1 MQIGPRTWGPC
12 STRLCASIVS
22 ATSFPSRRNASG
34 RVTAGTGSRSGFETS
49 LERFSRERFT
59 LAVAT
64 GRADRRARDPSQ
76 ARRGLLL
83 RRERSNVVD
92 DAPDLVVGNAA
103 VPPGHHRWRKAP
115 LDDGVDF
122 AVTRHGVP
130 LVVGQI
136 RRLLSTLFLDDR
148 DADAGFHRAL
158 RHVAMTR
165 RAVRV
170 VGLLPG
176 GDRLR
181 RR

>member
-22 ATSFPSRRNASG
+22 ATSFPSRRNATG
-34 RVTAGTGSRSGFETS
+34 RGAAGTGSRAGDAC
-49 LERFSRERFT
+49 SRETFT

-122 AVTRHGVP
+122 AVTRAVVP

-136 RRLLSTLFLDDR
+136 RRLLS
-148 DADAGFHRAL
+148 
-158 RHVAMTR
+158 
-165 RAVRV
+165 
-170 VGLLPG
+170 
-176 GDRLR
+176 
-181 RR
+181 